1 MTPSI
6 CGTIA
11 SLRMIYKID
20 CFSSPRK
27 LSDMQFRMPIVVL
40 LIIDLLTIRFF
51 ICQYRELS
59 RFYLARLSLDR
70 ISLLSDLLFSRV
82 LIY

>member
-11 SLRMIYKID
+11 SLRMIYKIN

-27 LSDMQFRMPIVVL
+27 LADMQFRVSIVEL

-51 ICQYRELS
+51 IWQYRELS
-59 RFYLARLSLDR
+59 RFNLARLALD
-70 ISLLSDLLFSRV
+70 
-82 LIY
+82 